1 MRRFVFLTLGI
12 VFAASLVAP
21 SAWADPPSLE
31 RYRAADKD
39 RVELKGGRG
48 VALFRVRGGLLGS
61 FRRGTLRITDLPRG
75 IETEIGVDGAENER
89 RVNDRTVVY
98 SGRNIR
104 FYLLGGWWRAR
115 IQGRGIDVGAQVRG
129 HLALVGSAGTY
140 RLRDGDEHEWP
151 EKRRVFR
158 LGE

>member
-1 MRRFVFLTLGI
+1 MRHFVFLTLGI

-31 RYRAADKD
+31 RYRSADKD
-39 RVELKGGRG
+39 RVELENGRG
-48 VALFRVRGGLLGS
+48 VALFRVRGGLLGY
-61 FRRGTLRITDLPRG
+61 FGRGAVRITDLPRG
-75 IETEIGVDGAENER
+75 VETEIEVDGEENVR

-98 SGRNIR
+98 SGRAVS

-115 IQGRGIDVGAQVRG
+115 IQGRGIDVGAQVHG
-129 HLALVGSAGTY
+129 SLALVGRAGTY
-140 RLRDGDEHEWP
+140 RLRDGDEHKWP
-151 EKRRVFR
+151 EKRRVFQ